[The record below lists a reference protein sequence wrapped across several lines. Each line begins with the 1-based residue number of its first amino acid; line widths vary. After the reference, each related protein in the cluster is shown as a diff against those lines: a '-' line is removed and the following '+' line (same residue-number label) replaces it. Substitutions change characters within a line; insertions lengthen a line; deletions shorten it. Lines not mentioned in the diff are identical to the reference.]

1 MPVGVGGGADAG
13 SKIARTKFAAAAPPE
28 QKKQR
33 SLDLVNT
40 PVAPADTQEQKLCGM
55 SEERLWPTMAGG
67 ASSYARDQ
75 VNRPRPHEPFP
86 SDEWHLLTLDVTG
99 SP

>member
-13 SKIARTKFAAAAPPE
+13 SKIAGTKFAAAAPLE

-40 PVAPADTQEQKLCGM
+40 PVAPADTQE
-55 SEERLWPTMAGG
+55 
-67 ASSYARDQ
+67 
-75 VNRPRPHEPFP
+75 
-86 SDEWHLLTLDVTG
+86 
-99 SP
+99 